1 MLKATAFRTSAP
13 PLSVRTGG
21 GFAQCRHT
29 GQVSDPG
36 AVDILDTGE
45 RRRWIGSR
53 RLSGRAKVGLLVAA
67 LVAAGLAL
75 VVDRQ
80 VRAEERV
87 ALDRCAA
94 ATDAAVRRASGL
106 IGYMVA
112 YVRPTM
118 AGLPDGDVRDGIY
131 DLVSGAAVKA
141 LPATDRADRSCDG
154 IEIFAFHTTH
164 RDRHD
169 ACRSLLEITRS
180 HLERVRDD
188 GRSAFV
194 DGATR
199 QGLLGTCSGRQ

>member
-1 MLKATAFRTSAP
+1 M
-13 PLSVRTGG
+13 
-21 GFAQCRHT
+21 
-29 GQVSDPG
+29 SDPG

-45 RRRWIGSR
+45 RRQWLSR
-53 RLSGRAKVGLLVAA
+53 RAKVGLLVAV

-87 ALDRCAA
+87 ALDRCAE
-94 ATDAAVRRASGL
+94 ATDAAVRRAAGL
-106 IGYMVA
+106 IGYMVG

-131 DLVSGAAVKA
+131 ELVSGAAVKA
-141 LPATDRADRSCDG
+141 LPATARADRSCDG
-154 IEIFAFHTTH
+154 VEILAFHTTH
-164 RDRHD
+164 QARHD
-169 ACRSLLEITRS
+169 ACRSLLAITRS

-199 QGLLGTCSGRQ
+199 QGLLGACSGRQ

>member
-1 MLKATAFRTSAP
+1 M
-13 PLSVRTGG
+13 
-21 GFAQCRHT
+21 
-29 GQVSDPG
+29 SDPG

-45 RRRWIGSR
+45 RRRWLSR
-53 RLSGRAKVGLLVAA
+53 RTKVALLVAV

-80 VRAEERV
+80 VRAQERV
-87 ALDRCAA
+87 ALDRCAE
-94 ATDAAVRRASGL
+94 TTTAAVRRASGL
-106 IGYMVA
+106 IGYMVG

-131 DLVSGAAVKA
+131 ELVSSAAVTA

-154 IEIFAFHTTH
+154 IEILAFHAAH
-164 RDRHD
+164 QGRHD
-169 ACRSLLEITRS
+169 ACRSLLAITRS

-199 QGLLGTCSGRQ
+199 QGLLSTCSGRQ

>member
-1 MLKATAFRTSAP
+1 M
-13 PLSVRTGG
+13 
-21 GFAQCRHT
+21 
-29 GQVSDPG
+29 SDPG

-45 RRRWIGSR
+45 RRRWLPRPRLSR
-53 RLSGRAKVGLLVAA
+53 RTKVGLLVAV
-67 LVAAGLAL
+67 LVAAGIGA

-87 ALDRCAA
+87 ALDRCAT

-106 IGYMVA
+106 IGYMVG

-118 AGLPDGDVRDGIY
+118 AGLPDGEVRDGIY
-131 DLVSGAAVKA
+131 ELVSGAAVKA
-141 LPATDRADRSCDG
+141 LPATDRADRSCEG
-154 IEIFAFHTTH
+154 VEVLAFHADH
-164 RDRHD
+164 RERYD
-169 ACRSLLEITRS
+169 ACRTLLSITRN

-199 QGLLGTCSGRQ
+199 QDLMSSCSGRQ

>member
-1 MLKATAFRTSAP
+1 MN
-13 PLSVRTGG
+13 
-21 GFAQCRHT
+21 
-29 GQVSDPG
+29 DPG

-45 RRRWIGSR
+45 RRQWLSR
-53 RLSGRAKVGLLVAA
+53 KARVGLLVAV
-67 LVAAGLAL
+67 LVAAGIGV

-87 ALDRCAA
+87 ALDRCAV

-106 IGYMVA
+106 IGYMVG

-118 AGLPDGDVRDGIY
+118 AGLPDGDVREDIY
-131 DLVSGAAVKA
+131 ELVRGAAVSA
-141 LPATDRADRSCDG
+141 LPATDRADRTCG
-154 IEIFAFHTTH
+154 GVEVLPFHGAN
-164 RDRHD
+164 RARHE
-169 ACRSLLEITRS
+169 ACLGLLSITRN

-199 QGLLGTCSGRQ
+199 QDLLSTCSG

>member
-1 MLKATAFRTSAP
+1 M
-13 PLSVRTGG
+13 
-21 GFAQCRHT
+21 
-29 GQVSDPG
+29 SDPG

-45 RRRWIGSR
+45 RRRWLSR
-53 RLSGRAKVGLLVAA
+53 RTKVVLLVAV
-67 LVAAGLAL
+67 LVAAGIGL

-87 ALDRCAA
+87 ALDRCAE
-94 ATDAAVRRASGL
+94 ATDAAVRRAAGL
-106 IGYMVA
+106 IGYMVG

-131 DLVSGAAVKA
+131 ELVSSAAVKA
-141 LPATDRADRSCDG
+141 LPATDRAERSCDD
-154 IEIFAFHTTH
+154 IEVLAFHDTH
-164 RDRHD
+164 RARYS
-169 ACRSLLEITRS
+169 ACLDLLSITRN

-199 QGLLGTCSGRQ
+199 KDLTDVCSGRQ